1 MAIVVCLGACVGAAF
16 EAWRPATPPGLD
28 KPAESPAS
36 APAQSS
42 TIVDLP
48 PIVTNLGAPQDT
60 WVRLEGSIIFDP
72 KTLPHPEAVAGQIG
86 DDVLAYLRTVSLHQL
101 EGPIG
106 LENIRQDLNERA
118 AIRSGGKVRGVRHPN
133 IGGAMK
139 RAICVGVALLAASC
153 PAAAQT
159 VDLNA
164 LIPAGGATASGR
176 IIELVAILTVLSVA
190 PGLLI
195 MVTSFTRFI
204 VALSFLR
211 SGLGLQSA
219 PANLVLISLSL
230 FMTFFVMAPTFDR
243 AWQNG
248 LKPLMDNQISQQD
261 ALAAVV
267 EPFREFML
275 GQVREKDMALFE
287 GLSKGRFEV
296 TDRSK
301 ADLRLLIPAF
311 MISELR
317 RGFEIG
323 FLIVLPF
330 LVIDMIVATLTMSM
344 GMMMLPP
351 SVISLPIKI
360 LFFVLIDGWN
370 LLIGSLV
377 RSAS

>member
-1 MAIVVCLGACVGAAF
+1 M
-16 EAWRPATPPGLD
+16 R
-28 KPAESPAS
+28 
-36 APAQSS
+36 
-42 TIVDLP
+42 
-48 PIVTNLGAPQDT
+48 
-60 WVRLEGSIIFDP
+60 
-72 KTLPHPEAVAGQIG
+72 
-86 DDVLAYLRTVSLHQL
+86 
-101 EGPIG
+101 
-106 LENIRQDLNERA
+106 
-118 AIRSGGKVRGVRHPN
+118 
-133 IGGAMK
+133 
-139 RAICVGVALLAASC
+139 RAIGIGVALLAASY
-153 PAAAQT
+153 PAAAQS
-159 VDLNA
+159 VDLNS
-164 LIPAGGATASGR
+164 LVPAGGATASGR

-230 FMTFFVMAPTFDR
+230 FMTFFVMAPTFDQ
-243 AWQNG
+243 AWQKG

-261 ALAAVV
+261 ALAAVS

-275 GQVREKDMALFE
+275 SQVREKDMALFE

-351 SVISLPIKI
+351 SVISLPVKI
-360 LFFVLIDGWN
+360 MFFVPIDGWN